1 MSTARIEIDMSK
13 PCPRCG
19 KMGAANGGPCLKCIL
34 KALKAGEFDERL
46 RPSTVEHPEAKPVEE
61 TQYGNT

>member
-1 MSTARIEIDMSK
+1 MADARIDIDMSK

-34 KALKAGEFDERL
+34 KALDSGEI
-46 RPSTVEHPEAKPVEE
+46 RPGGRRRKRSRNA
-61 TQYGNT
+61 Q